1 MRILQA
7 LVSVVLF
14 FSSSGTLLVAQAPGP
29 PSDTVSIRAYDR
41 IVTPSGE
48 VKECLIADP
57 NPTLGRD
64 LTVKIRTVTTVLK
77 AADIKE
83 IIPRRSA
90 EEAYGN
96 WVKWL
101 RKESRSATG
110 SLKQGPMRA
119 AAELALAS
127 WCRTPHVKLDGKR
140 PMESMAH
147 KHLVMA
153 ARADAGYA
161 SVYPYLLA
169 SFIRQNKIGQ
179 ASLIA
184 LNEEIELYLRAQAAG
199 YSTSDLDYRIA
210 IIMSRSLKIPGGAVK
225 YFERV
230 LAAGEESS
238 ATNRSQRRKAREVL
252 SSVYMRQG
260 DVEKA
265 LGLYDE
271 LIQPQLTADLN
282 FEGFYNSAIIYTR
295 MGGVKNTALAR
306 DRFTKARDLQPGF
319 AEIELRLAALD
330 YASGQHKEAASRLK
344 AYLARVPGDLQA
356 TIDSALVDITQGLFW
371 KAEQA
376 LKKALDETG
385 EPLVGMRARLGLG
398 SIEELRGNL
407 PQAEAYYRSA
417 AGLAESN
424 PLASLMLANILV
436 GQGRADEAGELVA
449 AVRSDYV
456 DSQALFGVC
465 SRLQALIENRSGDAT
480 QSSVHLEFAVDVS
493 PEDPAVLEAAGL
505 AFLRQGKLEQGLGYL
520 TRANTL
526 QEGRP
531 ATLNGLGYYNY
542 IQGHHREAAA
552 FFDQTLA
559 ALKKSTSSKKA
570 RPSAFARRA
579 KVYAANARNLISD
592 MERLQVW
599 VDEFESSVEGSIDG
613 WSEVELYGIDVD
625 LVDSNIVFKGQQ
637 TGADDKADGESGI
650 RLMRVYRSRD
660 LERIAVRLRID
671 SGRVAPFLRL
681 SGPDGERSALAAL
694 SIFRDFEGRVRVR
707 IRTAKGDWVEP
718 VEPTA
723 EEEGSLKGALYTA
736 NVTWEDDSKFH
747 TLEIR
752 KARSEKGSLRSNMFD
767 LYFDGEKVA
776 QSVQVP
782 GLSTKY
788 QLSVMSRTD
797 AIGNEYSVTVDNFK
811 VYRAKGKRK

>member
-1 MRILQA
+1 MKTRIRA
-7 LVSVVLF
+7 LVFAVLAF
-14 FSSSGTLLVAQAPGP
+14 CTSPLLVAQAPGP
-29 PSDTVSIRAYDR
+29 PSDTVSIRAFDR

-48 VKECLIADP
+48 VMECLIADP
-57 NPTLGRD
+57 DPALGRD

-77 AADIKE
+77 AAEIKE

-90 EEAYGN
+90 EEAYAN
-96 WVKWL
+96 WARWL

-110 SLKQGPMRA
+110 TLKQGPMRA
-119 AAELALAS
+119 AAEMALAQ
-127 WCRTPHVKLDGKR
+127 WCRTPHVKLKGKR
-140 PMESMAH
+140 PMESMTH

-153 ARADAGYA
+153 ARADAGHGP
-161 SVYPYLLA
+161 VYPYLLG
-169 SFIRQNKIGQ
+169 SFIRQNKLGQ
-179 ASLIA
+179 ASLTA
-184 LNEEIELYLRAQAAG
+184 LNEEVDLYLRAQAAG
-199 YSTSDLDYRIA
+199 YSSPDMDYRIA
-210 IIMSRSLKIPGGAVK
+210 IIMSRSLKIPGGSVK

-230 LAAGEESS
+230 LGAGEESS
-238 ATNRSQRRKAREVL
+238 ATNKSQRRKAREVL
-252 SSVYMRQG
+252 SSVYMRRG

-271 LIQPQLTADLN
+271 LIQPQLTPDLN

-306 DRFTKARDLQPGF
+306 DRFTKARDLQPDF
-319 AEIELRLAALD
+319 ADIELRLAALD
-330 YASGQHKEAASRLK
+330 YASGQHKEAGKRLK

-356 TIDSALVDITQGLFW
+356 AIDSAMVDITQGLFW

-407 PQAEAYYRSA
+407 PQAEAHYRSA
-417 AGLAESN
+417 AGLAEAN
-424 PLASLMLANILV
+424 PLPSLMLANILV
-436 GQGRADEAGELVA
+436 GQGRTAEAGELVA
-449 AVRSDYV
+449 AVRSAYV
-456 DSQALFGVC
+456 SSQALFGVC
-465 SRLQALIENRSGDAT
+465 SRLQALIENRTGDAA

-520 TRANTL
+520 TRSNTL

-542 IQGHHREAAA
+542 IQGHHREAAE
-552 FFDQTLA
+552 FFDQALVV
-559 ALKKSTSSKKA
+559 LKKNSSSKKTGV
-570 RPSAFARRA
+570 SAFARSA
-579 KVYAANARNLISD
+579 KVYATNARNLIRD

-599 VDEFESSVEGSIDG
+599 VDEFEGSVEGSIDG
-613 WSEVELYGIDVD
+613 WSQVELYGIDVD
-625 LVDSNIVFKGQQ
+625 LADSNIIFKGQQ

-660 LERIAVRLRID
+660 LERVAVRVRID

-707 IRTAKGDWVEP
+707 LRTAKGDWIEP
-718 VEPTA
+718 VDPA
-723 EEEGSLKGALYTA
+723 ADEEGTVKGAFYTG
-736 NVTWEDDSKFH
+736 NVTWEDDTKFH

-752 KARSEKGSLRSNMFD
+752 KARTDKGSVRSNMFD

-788 QLSVMSRTD
+788 QLSVMARTD

-811 VYRAKGKRK
+811 VFRAKGKRK